1 MLKYSLTAV
10 LLGGL
15 SALLYLSVIVTPG
28 GVIMASF
35 TQAPL
40 FIAGLSLG
48 LPAALMAT
56 AVASVSVMTAGGLL
70 GGIVHTLVNALPVLV
85 LLNRALLSRRAPD
98 GGVEWYPPGLL
109 VAWLSGLAAVTL
121 GVLLTILAMGQGGMA
136 GSVHRQ
142 IDLIL
147 PMFGPNQESLRPLF
161 EIVAP
166 ILPAIIVAAWML
178 VTMANGAI
186 AQAIT
191 TGMRRALRPALKI
204 AETELPNWLAIALV
218 IAAGVVL
225 LGHGLIG
232 TIAANATVILL
243 VPFVVLGLAVVHLAT
258 RGVRARGF
266 LLGGLYAVT
275 AILTWPLIVIIA
287 LGLIEQGFGLKR
299 RIAAAAP
306 GGTK

>member
-10 LLGGL
+10 LLGAL

-70 GGIVHTLVNALPVLV
+70 GGIVHALVNALPVLI

>member
-56 AVASVSVMTAGGLL
+56 AMASVSVMTAGGLL
-70 GGIVHTLVNALPVLV
+70 GGIVHALVNALPVLI

-142 IDLIL
+142 IELIL

-204 AETELPNWLAIALV
+204 AETELPNWLPIALV

-225 LGHGLIG
+225 LGHGLIA

-243 VPFVVLGLAVVHLAT
+243 VPFVVLGLAVVHVAT

>member
-70 GGIVHTLVNALPVLV
+70 GGIVHALVNALPVLI

-204 AETELPNWLAIALV
+204 AETELPNWLPIALV

-225 LGHGLIG
+225 LGRGLIG